1 MELEEGDIVLCT
13 VDRIARTIVFVKIEE
28 NGEGSIIM
36 SEIAP
41 GRIRNIRGYVVPKKK
56 IVCKVL
62 RISPRGNVEL
72 SLRRVTQK
80 ERKEVKE
87 QYKKEKGYVSIL
99 KSILKEEADKAI
111 EEILQQERVYEFLQ
125 KAKENPAKL
134 EKIVGKNN
142 AKKILE
148 ILKAQK
154 QKKAIIKREI
164 LLTTTKPNGLGL
176 IKNLL
181 GKIKSPEVSED
192 LKKSS
197 EEAEIKY
204 LSAGKYSIKTES
216 RDPKTA
222 DNKLKEIIKDIE
234 KKAKEQ
240 GMEFSVK
247 EK

>member
-13 VDRIARTIVFVKIEE
+13 VDRIARTIVFVKIEG

-41 GRIRNIRGYVVPKKK
+41 GRIRNIREYVIPKKK

-62 RISPRGNVEL
+62 RISQSGNIDL

-80 ERKEVKE
+80 EKKEVRE
-87 QYKKEKGYVSIL
+87 QYKKEKSYISIL
-99 KSILKEEADKAI
+99 RSVLGEKVEKII
-111 EEILQQERVYEFLQ
+111 EEISQQERVYEFLQ
-125 KAKENPAKL
+125 EAKENPKKL
-134 EKIVGKNN
+134 EKITGKDN
-142 AKKILE
+142 AQKILD

-164 LLTTTKPNGLGL
+164 SLTTTKSNGLEL
-176 IKNLL
+176 IKNIL
-181 GKIKSPEVSED
+181 GEIKSPEVSED

-197 EEAEIKY
+197 GEAEIKY
-204 LSAGKYSIKTES
+204 LSAGKYTLKTES
-216 RDPKTA
+216 TDLKTA
-222 DNKLKEIIKDIE
+222 DNKFKEIIKDVE